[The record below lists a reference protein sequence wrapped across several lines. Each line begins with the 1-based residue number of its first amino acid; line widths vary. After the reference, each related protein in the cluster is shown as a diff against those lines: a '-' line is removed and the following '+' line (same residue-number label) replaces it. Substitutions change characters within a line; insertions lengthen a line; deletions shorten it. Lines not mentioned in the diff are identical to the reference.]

1 MLIVLIRGLA
11 LFAVLGLISV
21 GLYDTGVVT
30 VFGLV
35 GVGGWFLALFFFF
48 FMAVGCRWES

>member
-1 MLIVLIRGLA
+1 MLIVLIRGLS

-35 GVGGWFLALFFFF
+35 GVGGWFLAIFFFF
-48 FMAVGCRWES
+48 FMAVGYRWES